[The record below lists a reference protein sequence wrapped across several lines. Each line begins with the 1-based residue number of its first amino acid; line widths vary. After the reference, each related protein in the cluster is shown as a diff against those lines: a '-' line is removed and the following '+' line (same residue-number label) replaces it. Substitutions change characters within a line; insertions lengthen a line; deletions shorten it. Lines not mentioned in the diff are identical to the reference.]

1 MITYFASD
9 IIKKA
14 TQLAD
19 LENSNFIS
27 WNENMSLLNDAYI
40 KVYNDMINQNDLYY
54 IKTLFLQPEYTN
66 DEYLIFDLPNDF
78 YQLQSLTS
86 YPSMNPILRRAKNET
101 IKAQRYEIINGKLCI
116 YGVGFT
122 SKICLKYY
130 PTPNTLTF
138 PAKDKTI
145 SLPSNT
151 WLDCNKNKYIS
162 VSGTAVTIYDME
174 LDISASYTLSA
185 SVTSPRAVLG
195 NKYAAIWDGTST
207 YGSSYSVYIINLVSG
222 SITTK
227 SMKNDIMLKKDGE
240 VYWLNTDGTTNTIY
254 KANGEI
260 IITFTASNIF
270 TGADLNTNGT
280 YYDGAVYFCKS
291 GVIYQ
296 YVGGNISQFVN
307 YSTEM
312 PMEVVDG
319 NFYYNDSDNNV
330 YQNSTLIVNGEDIAK
345 IIGVNKSDMNT
356 GYGVTVVPLDD
367 INSFVVKSTAINT
380 KLNYPVNILYTI
392 LSFYLA
398 IDYKIKQNA
407 DASMLGQQLADA
419 ELLYYNTLNNDVNSF
434 VRISNAYAING
445 AYGQ

>member
-19 LENSNFIS
+19 LENSDFIS
-27 WNENMSLLNDAYI
+27 WDENMTLLNDAYT
-40 KVYNDMINQNDLYY
+40 KVFNDMINQNDLYY
-54 IKTLFLQPEYTN
+54 IKTLFLQPEYTTE
-66 DEYLIFDLPNDF
+66 DYLTFELPSDF

-86 YPSMNPILRRAKNET
+86 YPAMNPILRRAKNET
-101 IKAQRYEIINGKLCI
+101 IKAQRYEIINGKVCI

-122 SKICLKYY
+122 NKICLKYY

-145 SLPSNT
+145 ILPSNT

-174 LDISASYTLSA
+174 LDASVSYTLPA
-185 SVTSPRAVLG
+185 SVTSPRAIIG
-195 NKYAAIWDGTST
+195 NKYAAVWSGDST
-207 YGSSYSVYIINLVSG
+207 YGSTYSAYIINLVAG

-227 SMKNDIMLKKDGE
+227 SMKNDIMMKKDGE
-240 VYWLNTDGTTNTIY
+240 VYWLETSGTTNTIY
-254 KANGEI
+254 KANGAI
-260 IITFTASNIF
+260 IFTFTAANIF

-280 YYDGAVYFCKS
+280 YYGGAIYFCKN

-296 YVGGNISQFVN
+296 YVGGTTSQIAS
-307 YSTEM
+307 YTTEM
-312 PMEVVDG
+312 PMEIVDG
-319 NFYYNDSDNNV
+319 NFYYNDSDSNV
-330 YQNSTLIVNGEDIAK
+330 YQNSTIIADGEDIAK
-345 IIGVNKSDMNT
+345 IIGINKSDMNT
-356 GYGVTVVPLDD
+356 GYGVTIVPLADTA
-367 INSFVVKSTAINT
+367 SFVVKSTAIDT
-380 KLNYPVNILYTI
+380 ELNYPVNVLYTI

-398 IDYKIKQNA
+398 IAYKIKQNA

-445 AYGQ
+445 VYGQ